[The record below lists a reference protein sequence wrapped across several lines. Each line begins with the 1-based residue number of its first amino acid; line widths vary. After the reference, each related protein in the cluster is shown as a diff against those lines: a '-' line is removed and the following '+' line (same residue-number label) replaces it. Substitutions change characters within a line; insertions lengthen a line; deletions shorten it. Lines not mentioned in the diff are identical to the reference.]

1 MAINQYLEG
10 YRFEADSGTTI
21 VSQHDYT
28 AFPKKKILKIR
39 KDVRFEE
46 NSILV
51 IRIEESDPKTTVESP
66 RDYDASSTKTI
77 LKTRKIVRFE
87 ENSTTIIASHRDYTI
102 SEHRSVWYIEGQ
114 YRYFALRNR
123 MEKMAAPLFKR
134 QERQKQSMRN
144 DNTRQRVLQAQSNQS
159 SRKRQRNKIRN
170 ENSQRLS
177 DYYKDMSEACLNEA
191 QQRGMEN
198 DLELL
203 DIKIQEISDMQK
215 RRWSY
220 HVPSKTSYNE
230 YATKNARWSTRET
243 NISKDVSPT
252 AIKRRPSLRP
262 ILCKDLYPD
271 KNLVR

>member
-1 MAINQYLEG
+1 MAINQYLEE

-28 AFPKKKILKIR
+28 ASPKKKILKIR

-51 IRIEESDPKTTVESP
+51 IRIEESDSKTTVESP

-114 YRYFALRNR
+114 YRSFALKNR

-144 DNTRQRVLQAQSNQS
+144 DNIRQRVLQAQSNQS

-177 DYYKDMSEACLNEA
+177 DYYKHMSEACLNEA

-220 HVPSKTSYNE
+220 QLPSKTSYNE

-243 NISKDVSPT
+243 NIPKDVAPT
-252 AIKRRPSLRP
+252 AIKRGLSLRP
-262 ILCKDLYPD
+262 ILCKDLYAD

>member
-1 MAINQYLEG
+1 MAINQYIEE

-77 LKTRKIVRFE
+77 LKTQKIVRFE

-114 YRYFALRNR
+114 YRSFALKNR

-134 QERQKQSMRN
+134 QERQKQS
-144 DNTRQRVLQAQSNQS
+144 QRVLQAQSNQS

-170 ENSQRLS
+170 ENSQSLS
-177 DYYKDMSEACLNEA
+177 DYYKDMSEGCLNEA